1 LVKRTAEFET
11 REPLTPDY
19 AEKEPVVPY
28 YVKACGLGITAYLIG
43 IHLWTWV
50 FNVRY
55 FLAGRADF
63 RAMYAAGYLVRTG
76 HRHQL
81 YEYPIQARFQDLV
94 VGPSNTPL
102 PFNHLAYES
111 LLFVPL
117 SVFTYRTAYFI
128 FLFANLFLLGICFV
142 MLRSWT
148 RNLAKVY
155 RWLPVALFVAYL
167 PIAATLIQGQDSILL
182 LTIFTGAFV
191 LMERNQSTLAGALVG
206 LAMFKF
212 QLAVPIA
219 LIFLFWRGWRFVAG
233 FVATSAVVL
242 CVSSWLVGFAQMK
255 TYAHLLSTMS
265 SASGSAYFPRVAT
278 PNQMPNLR
286 GLIFGLANHNIP
298 ASLVLIAIAISSA
311 VLLLW
316 AATRQNIQRT
326 LSALLVAVT
335 VAALVSYH
343 LNLHDLSVMFLPIL
357 SVLDHFVLSEADGSA
372 MDKWTARSAAL
383 AFCAPVAESFFP
395 DHLYLASLPILIFL
409 AFLLKDPIVNKV
421 QPRPIQPAN

>member
-1 LVKRTAEFET
+1 LVKRTADIET
-11 REPLTPDY
+11 GEPLKPDY
-19 AEKEPVVPY
+19 AEKAPVVPY
-28 YVKACGLGITAYLIG
+28 YVKACALGITAYLIG

-63 RAMYAAGYLVRTG
+63 RAMYTAGYLLRTG
-76 HRHQL
+76 HSHQL
-81 YEYPIQARFQDLV
+81 YEYALQARFQDLV

-117 SVFTYRTAYFI
+117 SVFPYRTAYLI
-128 FLFANLFLLGICFV
+128 FLFANLFLLGICYL
-142 MLRSWT
+142 MLRSRT

-155 RWLPVALFVAYL
+155 PWLPVALFAAYL

-191 LMERNQSTLAGALVG
+191 LMDRNQSTLAGALAG

-212 QLAVPIA
+212 QIATPVA
-219 LIFLFWRGWRFVAG
+219 LIFFLWRRWRFVAG
-233 FVATSAVVL
+233 FVSTSALVL
-242 CVSSWLVGFAQMK
+242 FLSSWLVGLAQMK
-255 TYAHLLSTMS
+255 TYAHLLSTMN
-265 SASGSAYFPRVAT
+265 SASGSAYLPHVAT

-286 GLIFGLANHNIP
+286 GLIFGLASQRTP
-298 ASLVLIAIAISSA
+298 ASLVLVATAISSA

-316 AATRQNIQRT
+316 AATRQHVERT
-326 LSALLVAVT
+326 LSAPLVAIT

-343 LNLHDLSVMFLPIL
+343 LNIHDLSVMFLPIVC
-357 SVLDHFVLSEADGSA
+357 VLDHFVLSEADGSA
-372 MDKWTARSAAL
+372 MDRWTARSAFL

-395 DHLYLASLPILIFL
+395 DHLYLASVPILIFL
-409 AFLLKDPIVNKV
+409 AFSLKDPILNKI
-421 QPRPIQPAN
+421 QARPIQPAN